1 MSKRKWESRGKFF
14 TKYACEW
21 LCVCVCVC
29 VCVCIQVE
37 RKHEAIKRLARKHA
51 KRAVHAPTPPAPKP
65 VIGCMTHINQTDC
78 SADKCCNW

>member
-1 MSKRKWESRGKFF
+1 M
-14 TKYACEW
+14 TKYACQW
-21 LCVCVCVC
+21 VVCVC

-37 RKHEAIKRLARKHA
+37 RKHEVIKRLVRRQS